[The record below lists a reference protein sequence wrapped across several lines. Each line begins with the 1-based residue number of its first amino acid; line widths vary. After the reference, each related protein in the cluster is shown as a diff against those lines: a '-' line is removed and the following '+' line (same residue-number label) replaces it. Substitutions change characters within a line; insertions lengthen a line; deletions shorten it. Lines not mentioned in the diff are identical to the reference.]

1 MDILKAELIS
11 DRKHEVNR
19 EKVLSADVFITRL
32 FACEICVNSS
42 YDKHKNIPTFPI
54 VSGLAEK

>member
-42 YDKHKNIPTFPI
+42 YDKHKKHTDPF
-54 VSGLAEK
+54 S